1 MRGGFEGTFTK
12 ERPPWTMVSVFRCKA
27 WGRHSVSGAW
37 GTRLTAALTL
47 AAMICLSILHA
58 FVSPF
63 THLTKLPPALIKVFE
78 PSEVNLPLQLEA
90 AQKITPMSQR
100 HSFGWHRSVQYHLP
114 TQSAQTTPQAIFIA
128 ASGGFAGLY
137 LNGVN
142 IAQTTPHHLPGPVRG
157 GYSLAQAIN
166 PIYLNSGANRIDI
179 VMSRDYWRTGMPDV
193 RVGTAVRVEAAHK
206 SFRARQRLIAI
217 AMTLVGIIGLL
228 AGPAIGLVARN
239 VVAGIGGAIIAGV
252 MLFTATSG
260 LGIVSI
266 DLIKLIAPLA
276 SWILL
281 TGAVVSALGYRQI
294 DGHLRGVWLGL
305 SLSCMLAAAS
315 GLIVWTS
322 QASLPFVIGINDFA
336 PMLLVGLGMPAL
348 VTKGT
353 MQLFAE
359 RLEAQTVAREQA
371 ILVKKQADEIQRQAQ
386 SLAIT
391 EERKRFSRDIH
402 DGIGGQ
408 LVSLLWRVRSEAVPT
423 EELAGELERGLADL
437 RLVVDALDDG
447 PLSLSDAMW
456 NFAARARQQL
466 EAAQIDFKWDI
477 PDALDVEW
485 QDSRRILSLYRMLQE
500 ATSNVV
506 RHSKATSFAIKF
518 CADPSFGQG
527 GLRVV
532 IEDNG
537 IGISPEKRRSGRGL
551 SNLLSRAVQMGGTLK
566 MSQPTRG
573 TGTLIEIVLPPE
585 QLSES

>member
-1 MRGGFEGTFTK
+1 
-12 ERPPWTMVSVFRCKA
+12 VSKF
-27 WGRHSVSGAW
+27 W
-37 GTRLTAALTL
+37 GTRITATLTL
-47 AAMICLSILHA
+47 IIIICLSIIHA
-58 FVSPF
+58 FVTPF
-63 THLTKLPPALIKVFE
+63 TQLTKLSPASIKVFE

-90 AQKITPMSQR
+90 AQRIVPMSQR
-100 HSFGWHRSVQYHLP
+100 HSFGWNRSVQYHLP
-114 TQSAQTTPQAIFIA
+114 TQIAAETPQAIFIA

-142 IAQTTPHHLPGPVRG
+142 IAQTTPHYLPGPVRG
-157 GYSLAQAIN
+157 GYSLVQAIN

-193 RVGTAVRVEAAHK
+193 RIGTPVHVEAAHK
-206 SFRARQRLIAI
+206 SFRARQRLIAMAI
-217 AMTLVGIIGLL
+217 ILVGIIGLL
-228 AGPAIGLVARN
+228 AGPAIGLVTRSF
-239 VVAGIGGAIIAGV
+239 VAGIGGTIIASV
-252 MLFTATSG
+252 MLFTAASG
-260 LGIVSI
+260 LGIVSVE
-266 DLIKLIAPLA
+266 LIKLIAPFS

-281 TGAVVSALGYRQI
+281 AGAIISAIGYRQI
-294 DGHLRGVWLGL
+294 NGHLRGLWLGL
-305 SLSCMLAAAS
+305 SLSCLLAAACS
-315 GLIVWTS
+315 LIVWTS
-322 QASLPFVIGINDFA
+322 EASLPFVIGINDFA

-348 VTKGT
+348 VTHGT
-353 MQLFAE
+353 LQLIAE
-359 RLEAQTVAREQA
+359 RVEAQAIAREQA
-371 ILVKKQADEIQRQAQ
+371 ILVEKQADEIQRQAQ

-447 PLSLSDAMW
+447 PLNLSDAMW

-466 EAAQIDFKWDI
+466 EAAEINFKWEI

-518 CADPSFGQG
+518 FAESSLGHG
-527 GLRVV
+527 GLRVL

-537 IGISPEKRRSGRGL
+537 IGISAEKRRSGRGL
-551 SNLLSRAVQMGGTLK
+551 TNLSSRAVQLGGTLEL
-566 MSQPTRG
+566 SQPETG
-573 TGTLIEIVLPPE
+573 TGTRIEVVLPPE
-585 QLSES
+585 QLALS